1 MATDSG
7 EPASTDE
14 SDKAAG
20 FSLQNNLCSQEGSLT
35 KQASME
41 ESDKPC
47 SSAGTSEKKRFFR
60 KSVDITEDDRMLE
73 QSLKDEKSTD
83 PLSPQLMEAHSTKA
97 AGAAQEGKND
107 AKANSEACKDSP
119 REKTE
124 REMEEEAEMK
134 AVATSPSGRFLKF
147 DIELGRGAFKTVFKG
162 LDTETWVEVAW
173 CELQDRKLTKA
184 EQQRFKE
191 EAEML
196 KGLQHPNIVRFYD
209 SWESSLKGKKCIVL
223 VTELMTSGTLKTYLK
238 RFKVMKPKVLRSWCR
253 QILKGLQFLH
263 TRTPPIIHRD
273 LKCDNIFI
281 TGPTGSVKIGD
292 LGLATLMRTSFA
304 KSVIG
309 TPEFMAPEMYEEH
322 YDESVDVY
330 AFGMCMLE
338 MATSEY
344 PYSECQNAA
353 QIYRKVT
360 SGIKPASFNK
370 VSDPEVKEIIE
381 SCIRQNKAERLSI
394 KELLNHAFFAEDTG
408 LRVEL
413 AEEDHCTDSSLAL
426 RLWVEDPKKLKG
438 KHKDNEAIEFSFN
451 LDTDNPD
458 EVACE
463 MVKSGF
469 FHESDSKAVSKSI
482 RDRVCLIKKT
492 RERRILTGYSEDR
505 RDSQSRIGGA
515 TPAQVAVP
523 IPAVYQQPAGHES
536 EETEVDQHVRQQLLQ
551 QQQLQQCSTVTV
563 CSTVPAD
570 SHSEAG
576 AGSVMHSD
584 TTSQHSAVYAMSHEQ
599 LSCQQVSGVPQV
611 ESSHVG
617 QVYQSQQVVGQ
628 YQQTQQVTQPQM
640 LPAQC
645 LAQPVSSYLQSAAEG
660 QLGTQCL
667 DAKMTFAANGNTLSQ
682 CNALDPSVMS
692 VLQSSFS
699 SLSPKIIPG
708 QMTSQ
713 QAGAVMQLDATMT
726 GIQIV
731 TPAATD
737 TQVPALL
744 PVCHPA
750 LLGQYSSN
758 IQNVLHPSQT
768 VHGAPVGPQQTQH
781 PGASVQQPIIPTSD
795 TLNYSATLQPN
806 IQIPSHIEHLQISQ
820 QSSYHPS
827 LPPQQLILQPALTE
841 QPRNQNF
848 SDAVKVEA
856 VPQQLH
862 MEPHSEQLVFN
873 AKTSSLHGEM
883 TSFEPSGH
891 LQQSLTLNSLN
902 VREQSSY
909 AQPPLPHLGV
919 QQLSRDVEQ
928 VAKTVMNNPPEQPLY
943 IQIPPLDTY
952 GQQSVIGSDQMI
964 YTQKVIPSDQPLFLE
979 STSHLTNQSVYTQQ
993 SMQASNQHN
1002 FVQQAIQTSEQLI
1015 YAHPALAT
1023 PDQTV
1028 YTEKNAPSA
1037 EQPIF
1042 VQQVVSSEQPA
1053 YTQQVISAEQ
1063 KGTQPAI
1070 PAEQPLYT
1078 QQTVPAE
1085 QPVYT
1090 QQVIQS
1096 EQPAHEQQGILAQQP
1111 VYAQQGIPTQ
1121 PVYIQQNFAAQHQVY
1136 TQQSNSAETPIYT
1149 QKNIQTDQAVY
1160 TQQAVVKTEQTGF
1173 TQHAEQK
1180 VLVLQADQ
1188 TIYAP
1193 QQPIQVQQAVHLK
1206 EQPYYAQQA
1215 AAHIQQS
1222 ASAEQTQYPQSAL
1235 SAEQSVYSQQT
1246 VSAGQSGYP
1255 QQALSAKQPLYIQQ
1269 AVSAGQPVYPHLSV
1283 STEQPQYT
1291 QHIVPSDKQIYTQQ
1305 TVPAEQRVYP
1315 QHIVST
1321 EQPMYSQQVLSAERP
1336 AYTHQVAAHPERLV
1350 CIQQVLQPTEHPA
1363 YALQSMPSSDR
1374 PVYQQESALLSGH
1387 MNTQP
1392 TIPAHTQIL
1401 YTQEAFMPTEQ
1412 QPYNLQTDSPIYIQP
1427 VAGASH
1433 QVPEQSAPI
1442 ESVYKQ
1448 SASQM
1453 SYPQH
1458 AVSSSDTQMYASK
1471 TVAASAQLVY
1481 AVPPAEQ
1488 VYIQQTGSLS
1498 EQQQYAS
1505 QAAVQSDKSVYS
1517 SQTIPPAQ
1525 QAIYTQAHHAVI
1537 SAEKPVLHSQNVES
1551 VPQQTSLNASDG
1563 LWCIQKSLPPS
1574 EQIAYTLH
1582 PAPSGVPSVCA
1593 QQMVPLEQLVN
1604 PNLPS
1609 NIMPPQEFRS
1619 EQLTESQLYAQQHIQ
1634 SPRPLPSIMQ
1644 SQEHGAS
1651 HTPPPLQTADNQSY
1665 ANSFGNQQGGQ
1676 VLLQPD
1682 LLNKPLPVQ
1691 HQALTQLPLGQSD
1704 VHSSDQMSTA
1714 LPSQEP
1720 LNQASHVQPQHIPGT
1735 APQAQSNSAFQQMQP
1750 FSSQTQSTC
1759 IEQPTSLTH
1768 LQQHPPVQVAGTDN
1782 PQSCSGSMLQQI
1794 IPPGYASQPVSQQ
1807 VWPSSTPVFS
1817 ESLLKHQ
1824 DVYQSAVAAPQ
1835 TQYKEPESEQ
1845 SLQSACQAGAP
1856 EQHVFQKQD
1865 SLQSNAHGDCA
1876 KDSPGA
1882 HDNTAGNGKQDK
1894 MKQRRASCPRPEKIA
1909 RFILTVMQV
1918 STSGDNMVEC
1928 QLETHNNKM
1937 VTFKFDADGDAPEDI
1952 AHYMVEDDF
1961 VLEVEKEKFVE
1972 ELRNIVTQAQEILR
1986 SIPAEE
1992 RTELIQSESNSQAG
2006 SSDHVQMG
2014 VPTFQQTGGE
2024 TVPQSSPVGRWR
2036 FFINQTIRNR
2046 ESQTSSVSQSA
2057 VIRVPQLAT
2066 YNEQASLPKDSSA
2079 DSCSLKSEHTVPT
2092 VLLQPTDGHAFPT
2105 ETEPLTLPTY
2115 VTVGSEMLSSPLD
2128 CNASTLGQIQL
2139 EPRNCG
2145 SNILVL
2151 AESQQP
2157 EIPSSFD
2164 QDVQGANGLVNTT
2177 ETSTG
2182 HLPAQSTTGLLLG
2195 LTMSDALHPVD
2206 TTVLPQTPLS
2216 EVSLAHSASVQE
2228 SDTEGPPKIDYVDNH
2243 IKTLDEK
2250 LRTLLYQDSSA
2261 SSYADSQ
2268 KETQSIESP
2277 LSSSAEDTLSCPV
2290 HEALDVN
2297 TAGVQATPEEADA
2310 NDPPAQRDPG
2320 EVITVPGTLTP
2331 SESSEDAWVPGS
2343 SSHACSKRSMGTG
2356 ATHLQ
2361 SGGGYFGLSFTCP
2374 SLKNPISKKPWA
2386 RKLKSWAC
2394 RLRHSNSLF
2403 KRSRVRQVEE
2413 EGVRL
2418 DISDATQRVV
2428 EAFAECALSEGSP
2441 SKNGT
2446 FKRGRFQVVSVP
2458 QQEQPTANES
2468 AGAPDT
2474 KYPGNSLLQE
2484 TGSANTKAEDTPQSA
2499 STACETDAS
2508 SLTPDRELDET
2519 SANGSSVQSS
2529 SALWM
2534 KDIKKPSSCNKQ
2546 LSSDSEQSTTPDRPL
2561 EFKGREKDA
2570 GQQPQG
2576 EKMYNQKQ
2584 NSFFHSP
2591 SSPMSSDDESEL
2603 EDEDLKV
2610 ELQKLREKHIQ
2621 EVVTLQTQQNH
2632 ELQELYVRLKSLR
2645 ESKAQSSDTSS
2656 QPLSPRRP
2664 RSLKSKLRSRPQ
2676 SLTHM
2681 DNGIG
2686 LSDHQCS
2693 ESNSDAC
2700 QQSLSEKKSMFTDD
2714 FHKLV
2719 DDWAKEN
2726 AGNQV
2731 LKPSLNQIKQNQS
2744 RLESDNWGRTYESM
2758 TATSG
2763 YPPAWIPQIHGSLP
2777 AAVSQSLVPTN
2788 FTAGA
2793 MPAYQVPPACQF
2805 TSVSSSG
2812 YPVPWSAQAPVVPPQ
2827 HLTAYQP
2834 GVGVQ
2839 TFATSTA
2846 QKATT
2851 IPTSPK

>member
-1 MATDSG
+1 
-7 EPASTDE
+7 
-14 SDKAAG
+14 
-20 FSLQNNLCSQEGSLT
+20 
-35 KQASME
+35 
-41 ESDKPC
+41 
-47 SSAGTSEKKRFFR
+47 
-60 KSVDITEDDRMLE
+60 
-73 QSLKDEKSTD
+73 
-83 PLSPQLMEAHSTKA
+83 
-97 AGAAQEGKND
+97 
-107 AKANSEACKDSP
+107 
-119 REKTE
+119 
-124 REMEEEAEMK
+124 
-134 AVATSPSGRFLKF
+134 
-147 DIELGRGAFKTVFKG
+147 
-162 LDTETWVEVAW
+162 
-173 CELQDRKLTKA
+173 
-184 EQQRFKE
+184 
-191 EAEML
+191 
-196 KGLQHPNIVRFYD
+196 
-209 SWESSLKGKKCIVL
+209 
-223 VTELMTSGTLKTYLK
+223 
-238 RFKVMKPKVLRSWCR
+238 MKPKVLRSWCR

-304 KSVIG
+304 KSVIESNKSYGTVSVG

-628 YQQTQQVTQPQM
+628 YQQTQ
-640 LPAQC
+640 
-645 LAQPVSSYLQSAAEG
+645 
-660 QLGTQCL
+660 QCL

-1845 SLQSACQAGAP
+1845 
-1856 EQHVFQKQD
+1856 
-1865 SLQSNAHGDCA
+1865 
-1876 KDSPGA
+1876 
-1882 HDNTAGNGKQDK
+1882 
-1894 MKQRRASCPRPEKIA
+1894 
-1909 RFILTVMQV
+1909 
-1918 STSGDNMVEC
+1918 
-1928 QLETHNNKM
+1928 
-1937 VTFKFDADGDAPEDI
+1937 
-1952 AHYMVEDDF
+1952 VEDDF

-2066 YNEQASLPKDSSA
+2066 LDNEQASLPKDSSA

-2331 SESSEDAWVPGS
+2331 SVFRNVSIFPFLLNVLTSGS
-2343 SSHACSKRSMGTG
+2343 FC
-2356 ATHLQ
+2356 
-2361 SGGGYFGLSFTCP
+2361 LS
-2374 SLKNPISKKPWA
+2374 
-2386 RKLKSWAC
+2386 
-2394 RLRHSNSLF
+2394 
-2403 KRSRVRQVEE
+2403 VEE

-2446 FKRGRFQVVSVP
+2446 FKRGRFQ
-2458 QQEQPTANES
+2458 
-2468 AGAPDT
+2468 
-2474 KYPGNSLLQE
+2474 
-2484 TGSANTKAEDTPQSA
+2484 
-2499 STACETDAS
+2499 
-2508 SLTPDRELDET
+2508 
-2519 SANGSSVQSS
+2519 
-2529 SALWM
+2529 
-2534 KDIKKPSSCNKQ
+2534 
-2546 LSSDSEQSTTPDRPL
+2546 
-2561 EFKGREKDA
+2561 
-2570 GQQPQG
+2570 
-2576 EKMYNQKQ
+2576 
-2584 NSFFHSP
+2584 
-2591 SSPMSSDDESEL
+2591 
-2603 EDEDLKV
+2603 
-2610 ELQKLREKHIQ
+2610 
-2621 EVVTLQTQQNH
+2621 
-2632 ELQELYVRLKSLR
+2632 
-2645 ESKAQSSDTSS
+2645 
-2656 QPLSPRRP
+2656 
-2664 RSLKSKLRSRPQ
+2664 
-2676 SLTHM
+2676 
-2681 DNGIG
+2681 
-2686 LSDHQCS
+2686 
-2693 ESNSDAC
+2693 
-2700 QQSLSEKKSMFTDD
+2700 
-2714 FHKLV
+2714 
-2719 DDWAKEN
+2719 
-2726 AGNQV
+2726 
-2731 LKPSLNQIKQNQS
+2731 
-2744 RLESDNWGRTYESM
+2744 
-2758 TATSG
+2758 
-2763 YPPAWIPQIHGSLP
+2763 
-2777 AAVSQSLVPTN
+2777 
-2788 FTAGA
+2788 
-2793 MPAYQVPPACQF
+2793 
-2805 TSVSSSG
+2805 
-2812 YPVPWSAQAPVVPPQ
+2812 
-2827 HLTAYQP
+2827 
-2834 GVGVQ
+2834 
-2839 TFATSTA
+2839 
-2846 QKATT
+2846 
-2851 IPTSPK
+2851 